1 MTLKIE
7 IPDLTPA
14 QSIGVLDA
22 VSDKLDDICPLDKRP
37 EWTYSFE
44 DEPIEIPV
52 KESTPF
58 SRYMGAAPSTT
69 GTPYTIP
76 EGSKT

>member
-22 VSDKLDDICPLDKRP
+22 ISDKLDDICPLDKRP
-37 EWTYSFE
+37 DWTYSLE

-52 KESTPF
+52 KESTSF
-58 SRYMGAAPSTT
+58 SRYLTANPNTSG
-69 GTPYTIP
+69 
-76 EGSKT
+76 K